1 MHEINRSNTDAGRT
15 RSLTGG
21 ALKRILL
28 LTTLVVGLAAVGSAV
43 AGGPKADKVGPITFE
58 PTQGYVLG
66 DINGQQGWMKTG
78 AYDVAVASVSSFP
91 AASGYHFGSQALR
104 LSNSVTS
111 GSFGDQTFSP
121 GLSTPA
127 GEGSAAAHFSA
138 RFKIGTALATYQ
150 AGLVTSVSPDNGSGG
165 RMSYLRFE
173 DQTDGIHVFF
183 DDVTDNGP
191 IGTVATFNETDIATL
206 SRATAHS
213 VRFEINFKN
222 GPGND
227 VVKIF
232 IDGKKA
238 ITGTTWENY
247 YRYDP
252 EASGSGNQVPMTSK
266 LLFREGGTATAANAG
281 NGFLVDGVTLKSS
294 AGHGQDNG
302 KTKHHNKNDQG
313 NNNGSGGQHHGHD
326 KPGN

>member
-1 MHEINRSNTDAGRT
+1 MHEINRSKTDAGRL

-21 ALKRILL
+21 TLKRILL
-28 LTTLVVGLAAVGSAV
+28 VTGLIVALAAVGSAF

-58 PTQGYVLG
+58 PNQGYALG
-66 DINGQQGWMKTG
+66 NINGQQGWMKSG
-78 AYDVAVASVSSFP
+78 AYDVAVAGVSSFP
-91 AASGYHFGSQALR
+91 AASGYGFGTQALR
-104 LSNSVTS
+104 MSNAVAS

-121 GLSTPA
+121 GLSSPA

-138 RFKIGTALATYQ
+138 RFMIGTTLATVQ
-150 AGLVTSVSPDNGSGG
+150 PGLIASVSPDNGSGG

-173 DQTDGIHVFF
+173 DQLDGVHVFF

-206 SRATAHS
+206 SRTKSHS
-213 VRFEINFKN
+213 IRFEINFKN

-227 VVKIF
+227 VVKIV
-232 IDGKKA
+232 IDGKKM

-252 EASGSGNQVPMTSK
+252 EASGSGNQVPTTSK
-266 LLFREGGTATAANAG
+266 LLFREGGASVATNAG
-281 NGFLVDGVTLKSS
+281 NGFLVDGVSLKSS

-302 KTKHHNKNDQG
+302 KNEHHDK
-313 NNNGSGGQHHGHD
+313 NNGNGGHHGHGQ
-326 KPGN
+326 PGN

>member
-1 MHEINRSNTDAGRT
+1 MHEINRSNTDTGRM
-15 RSLTGG
+15 RSLSGK
-21 ALKRILL
+21 ALRRILV
-28 LTTLVVGLAAVGSAV
+28 LTTLVLGLAVVGSAL

-66 DINGQQGWMKTG
+66 DINGQQGWMKSG
-78 AYDVAVASVSSFP
+78 AYDVAVASVASFP
-91 AASGYHFGSQALR
+91 AASGYGFGTQALR

-121 GLSTPA
+121 GLASPA

-150 AGLVTSVSPDNGSGG
+150 PGLVMSVSPDNGSGG

-173 DQTDGIHVFF
+173 DQANGVHVFF

-191 IGTVATFNETDIATL
+191 LPTVATFNEKDIATL

-213 VRFEINFKN
+213 IQFEINFKN

-232 IDGKKA
+232 IDGKKT

-252 EASGSGNQVPMTSK
+252 EASGGGNQVPTTSK
-266 LLFREGGTATAANAG
+266 LLFREGGTAVTANGG

-294 AGHGQDNG
+294 AGHGQD
-302 KTKHHNKNDQG
+302 KHHDKNDHG
-313 NNNGSGGQHHGHD
+313 NNNGNNGNGGQHHGHD
-326 KPGN
+326 KPGK

>member
-1 MHEINRSNTDAGRT
+1 MHEINRSNTDAGRM

-21 ALKRILL
+21 TLKRILL
-28 LTTLVVGLAAVGSAV
+28 LTGLVVALGAVGSAF
-43 AGGPKADKVGPITFE
+43 AGGPKADKGGPITFE

-66 DINGQQGWMKTG
+66 NINGQQGWMKSG
-78 AYDVAVASVSSFP
+78 AYDVAVAGVSSFP
-91 AASGYHFGSQALR
+91 AASGYGFGTQALR
-104 LSNSVTS
+104 MSNAVAS

-121 GLSTPA
+121 GLSSPA

-138 RFKIGTALATYQ
+138 RFMIGTTLATVQ
-150 AGLVTSVSPDNGSGG
+150 PGLITSVSPDNGSGG

-173 DQTDGIHVFF
+173 DQLDGVHVFF

-206 SRATAHS
+206 SRTKAHS
-213 VRFEINFKN
+213 IRFEINFKN

-227 VVKIF
+227 VVTIF
-232 IDGKKA
+232 IDGKKLV
-238 ITGTTWENY
+238 TGTTWENY

-252 EASGSGNQVPMTSK
+252 EASGSGNQVPTTSK
-266 LLFREGGTATAANAG
+266 LLFREGGTSVAANAG
-281 NGFLVDGVTLKSS
+281 NGFLVDGVALKSS

-302 KTKHHNKNDQG
+302 KNEHNDKNDKNNG
-313 NNNGSGGQHHGHD
+313 NNGGHHGHGR
-326 KPGN
+326 PGN